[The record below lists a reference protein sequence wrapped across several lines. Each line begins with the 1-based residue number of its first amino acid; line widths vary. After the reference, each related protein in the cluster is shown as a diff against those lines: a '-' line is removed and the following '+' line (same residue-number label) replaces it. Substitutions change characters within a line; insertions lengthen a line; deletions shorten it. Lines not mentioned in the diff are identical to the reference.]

1 MKWVAGQG
9 LECQAQEFGFYQ
21 KNVRRE
27 GGLEQGNDALKS
39 RSQEIRLEGVKQ
51 EVGGAWSSCGEG
63 REEVPL
69 CGEGREGFRDSVKQS
84 D

>member
-39 RSQEIRLEGVKQ
+39 RSQENRLEGVKQ
-51 EVGGAWSSCGEG
+51 EVGGRLEQLWGGQRGSTTVWGG
-63 REEVPL
+63 
-69 CGEGREGFRDSVKQS
+69 
-84 D
+84 

>member
-39 RSQEIRLEGVKQ
+39 RSQENRLEGVKQ
-51 EVGGAWSSCGEG
+51 EVGGGLEQLWGGQRGSTTVWGG
-63 REEVPL
+63 
-69 CGEGREGFRDSVKQS
+69 
-84 D
+84 

>member
-1 MKWVAGQG
+1 MRWVAGQG

-39 RSQEIRLEGVKQ
+39 RSQENRLEGVKQ
-51 EVGGAWSSCGEG
+51 EG

>member
-1 MKWVAGQG
+1 VKWVAGQG

-39 RSQEIRLEGVKQ
+39 RSQENRLEGVKQ
-51 EVGGAWSSCGEG
+51 EVGGGLEQLWGGQRGSTTVWGG
-63 REEVPL
+63 
-69 CGEGREGFRDSVKQS
+69 
-84 D
+84 

>member
-1 MKWVAGQG
+1 MRWVAGQG

-39 RSQEIRLEGVKQ
+39 RSQENRLEGVKQ
-51 EVGGAWSSCGEG
+51 EVAGPGAVVG
-63 REEVPL
+63 RAERKYHCV
-69 CGEGREGFRDSVKQS
+69 GRVEKDSGIP
-84 D
+84 